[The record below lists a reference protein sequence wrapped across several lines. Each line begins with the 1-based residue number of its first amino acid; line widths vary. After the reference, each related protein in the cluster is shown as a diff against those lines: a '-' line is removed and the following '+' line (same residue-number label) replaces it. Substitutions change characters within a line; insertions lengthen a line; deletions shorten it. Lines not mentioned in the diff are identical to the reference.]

1 MVAGETS
8 KQGTAVDRL
17 SDAPD
22 WLYLLQAFDTVY
34 RLGSDGGSKLIRGHK
49 ERVREAL
56 ADIIRADPPLLKR
69 EASTKPVTA
78 HLPRALDLGRGG
90 ALADMSGVLS
100 RCENQLTWEYG
111 YAHVPPALA
120 RNYAYCEILGPQ
132 GPIQS
137 DRLILGFVLFAPG
150 TVYPEHNTRGSKRAT
165 CPLPGPGRKT
175 TVRSM
180 RRDLWSTIPR
190 LRTSHHHRR
199 PRPLPS
205 RLCLDRSCRKTG
217 PADDGVFLSE
227 TRRMMP

>member
-34 RLGSDGGSKLIRGHK
+34 RLGSDGGSKLIRSHK

-150 TVYPEHNTRGSKRAT
+150 TVYPEHNHAGIEESYVSVAGAWSENDGAVYAPGSMVYN
-165 CPLPGPGRKT
+165 PPGYEHRIT
-175 TVRSM
+175 TGD
-180 RRDLWSTIPR
+180 RDP
-190 LRTSHHHRR
+190 
-199 PRPLPS
+199 
-205 RLCLDRSCRKTG
+205 CLLAYAWIG
-217 PADDGVFLSE
+217 PAERLAQPMMVFS
-227 TRRMMP
+227 